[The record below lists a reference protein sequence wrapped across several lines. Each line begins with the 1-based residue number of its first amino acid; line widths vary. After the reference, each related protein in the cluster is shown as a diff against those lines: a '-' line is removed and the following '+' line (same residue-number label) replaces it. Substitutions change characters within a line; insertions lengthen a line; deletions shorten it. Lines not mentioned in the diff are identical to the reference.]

1 MTVDIGALRKFQD
14 LWGPVLE
21 SIPAVIE
28 ATAKKEDLDRAIAIQ
43 NKALEKAKQDVASA
57 YDEADKRLAAVNLEL
72 EALMVQKTQ
81 TTDAIATERVKANE
95 AAVIALQEA
104 QAQLAA
110 VNLKVQ
116 ASTEKLNS
124 IGADYAAKIAEAQ
137 MAHDAAVAKMDAEIK
152 SLEDRGSKAEKALE
166 ALRAK
171 LG

>member
-28 ATAKKEDLDRAIAIQ
+28 ATAKKEDLDRAITIQ
-43 NKALEKAKQDVASA
+43 NKVLEKAKQEVTTA
-57 YDEADKRLAAVNLEL
+57 YEEADKRLAAVNQELEL
-72 EALMVQKTQ
+72 LMAQKAQ
-81 TTDAIATERVKANE
+81 TSEAIAAERVKAND
-95 AAVIALQEA
+95 AAANALREA
-104 QAQLAA
+104 QGQLSV

-116 ASTEKLNS
+116 SATEKLSN
-124 IGADYAAKIAEAQ
+124 IGAEYAAKIAEAQ
-137 MAHDAAVAKMDAEIK
+137 AAHEAAVAKMEAEIK

-166 ALRAK
+166 TLRAK